1 MLNFS
6 NSSFADITRALECFV
21 LRHQRQ
27 DASSLSELKASFE
40 RATPGQRALLWL
52 VKSGAVSDL
61 AYLSH
66 PTFLKAVAHCLVAE
80 GGSKYLFQ
88 WIMVKDNP
96 LAPVD
101 VKIGRDNSFWRG
113 RLLLYAMESQAYWT
127 ENAMLL
133 EDSVNT
139 WLSMVRQASAQQTYI
154 SPAMS
159 AKWAAKLLTTR
170 SLGGPFLASAKFEE
184 FVRAHGKHGSWSAW
198 EENMVMFQAGRLMMH
213 HPEKRDA
220 TIMLDIL
227 RRHYDMTNET
237 IYGLLAPT
245 DPKGN
250 RLMFLTIVELAQ
262 LLAHQGSLRDAR
274 WALDFGR
281 HHIPDFFQMRKVA
294 QHAIGGDLSMRK
306 ARRAEIAE
314 GLADEQGYLK
324 QADRNL
330 MPSSR
335 PVMGWRR

>member
-1 MLNFS
+1 
-6 NSSFADITRALECFV
+6 
-21 LRHQRQ
+21 
-27 DASSLSELKASFE
+27 LKTSFE

-80 GGSKYLFQ
+80 DGLKYLLQ
-88 WIMVKDNP
+88 WILVKDNP
-96 LAPVD
+96 LAPAD
-101 VKIGRDNSFWRG
+101 VQIGRENSFWRA
-113 RLLLYAMESQAYWT
+113 RLLLYTMESQAYWT

-139 WLSMVRQASAQQTYI
+139 WLSMVRQASTQQTYI

-159 AKWAAKLLTTR
+159 AKWATQLLTTR
-170 SLGGPFLASAKFEE
+170 SLGGPFLTSAKFEE
-184 FVRAHGKHGSWSAW
+184 FVRAHGSWSAW
-198 EENMVMFQAGRLMMH
+198 EEDMVVLQIGRLLMH
-213 HPEKRDA
+213 HPGKRDA

-227 RRHYDMTNET
+227 RRHCDITNKT
-237 IYGLLAPT
+237 IDRLLAPT

-250 RLMFLTIVELAQ
+250 GLMFLTIVELAQ
-262 LLAHQGSLRDAR
+262 LLAHQGSLRDAH
-274 WALDFGR
+274 WVLDFGR

-294 QHAIGGDLSMRK
+294 QHAIGGGSYLRK
-306 ARRAEIAE
+306 ARRVEIAA
-314 GLADEQGYLK
+314 GLADEQGNLK

-330 MPSSR
+330 MLNSR